1 MAETLD
7 RGVLADL
14 CQAVGDDPAFI
25 DDLVDTYLA
34 DAPGHLAAIDGAVEA
49 ADAAALVVP
58 AHTLK
63 GNSTTIGAAALAELA
78 RTLEEGGRRGELDGA
93 TGVAASA
100 RAEFDRVVA
109 ALEAGRTARW
119 AR

>member
-7 RGVLADL
+7 RTVLAEL
-14 CQAVGDDPAFI
+14 CEAVGDDPEFI
-25 DDLVDTYLA
+25 DDLVDTYLS

-49 ADAAALVVP
+49 GDAVALVIP

-78 RTLEEGGRRGELDGA
+78 RTLGEAARRGDVDEA
-93 TGVAASA
+93 AGVAPTARSGFDRLVPALGAA
-100 RAEFDRVVA
+100 RA
-109 ALEAGRTARW
+109 ARW